1 MPGASQLLL
10 YLGLGAL
17 LTAEEAGIFLLPG
30 DISIITAGVYASQGQ
45 SYVLASWAVATAGMI
60 AGSWI
65 LFYALRRSSASQ
77 RALPERA
84 RSLIRRHG
92 AVGVGLAR
100 LVPGFRNATVV
111 AAASADLSP
120 RTFLLGLVPA
130 AALWAAV
137 LLAVGWFGGNAILAL
152 LGRVDGYPAVKF
164 LSIGIVLAVGM
175 LWAARIWT
183 VSQKAE
189 S

>member
-1 MPGASQLLL
+1 L

-30 DISIITAGVYASQGQ
+30 DISIIAAGVYASQGQ
-45 SYVLASWAVATAGMI
+45 SFVLASWLVATVGMI
-60 AGSWI
+60 AGSLV
-65 LFYALRRSSASQ
+65 LFSALRRSTASQ
-77 RALPERA
+77 RAMPERA
-84 RSLIRRHG
+84 RSLIQRHG

-130 AALWAAV
+130 AAVWSAI

-164 LSIGIVLAVGM
+164 LSIGIVLATGI
-175 LWAARIWT
+175 LWATRVWMTA
-183 VSQKAE
+183 QKAE